1 VENLISRID
10 RLEKTVNDLQNREEI
25 QILLN
30 VLARGIDRCDVELIK
45 SCYHEDGY
53 DAHHLFNGK
62 AHDFAIFVAVEL
74 AKVPNV
80 RHEIGYPII
89 TFAGNRAFAET
100 KYATISRVPLNDG
113 RFVDLMADG
122 RYLDVLERRDG
133 VWKIS
138 YRHLVSDGT
147 RTHMIDRIVLA
158 GDRPPPP
165 PSSIARPNKDDPSY
179 RGFDIVDLKP
189 DPFSSG
195 DLWSTIRAQFAES

>member
-1 VENLISRID
+1 MVTRLGLGGASLGGLYKDMPDETAVATVRRALELGVNFID
-10 RLEKTVNDLQNREEI
+10 TAPLYGHGKSELRLGRALAGQPRDSY
-25 QILLN
+25 IL
-30 VLARGIDRCDVELIK
+30 AT
-45 SCYHEDGY
+45 
-53 DAHHLFNGK
+53 
-62 AHDFAIFVAVEL
+62 
-74 AKVPNV
+74 KVGRLLEP
-80 RHEIGYPII
+80 EGPS
-89 TFAGNRAFAET
+89 
-100 KYATISRVPLNDG
+100 KATISRVPLNDG